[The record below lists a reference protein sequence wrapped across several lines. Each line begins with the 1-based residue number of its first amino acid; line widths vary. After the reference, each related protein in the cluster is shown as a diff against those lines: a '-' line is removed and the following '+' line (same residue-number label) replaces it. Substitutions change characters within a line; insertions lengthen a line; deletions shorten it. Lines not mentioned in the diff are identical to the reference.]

1 LQKNG
6 LNPGIQNT
14 VMSTSN
20 SSNLKSSQALVD
32 LYESMDDERKQ
43 SLCDFA
49 DFLFAKSGP
58 VKKEI
63 PPPEDIPRPE
73 IETVVGAVK
82 RLKSKYHMVESMS
95 VFSEASAL
103 MTDHMVKGRDVI
115 EVIDE
120 MEILF
125 ENAYNKL
132 LEAVEQNSGQ
142 ASEKNSAQNSE
153 QDSE

>member
-1 LQKNG
+1 MSSKAKN
-6 LNPGIQNT
+6 
-14 VMSTSN
+14 
-20 SSNLKSSQALVD
+20 SQALID
-32 LYESMDDERKQ
+32 LYESMDEERKL
-43 SLCDFA
+43 SLSDFA
-49 DFLFAKSGP
+49 DFLYAKADP
-58 VKKEI
+58 VVKEI

-73 IETVVGAVK
+73 VETVVGAVK
-82 RLKSKYHMVESMS
+82 RLKGKYHMVESMS

-125 ENAYNKL
+125 EGAYKEL
-132 LEAVEQNSGQ
+132 LQDI
-142 ASEKNSAQNSE
+142 E